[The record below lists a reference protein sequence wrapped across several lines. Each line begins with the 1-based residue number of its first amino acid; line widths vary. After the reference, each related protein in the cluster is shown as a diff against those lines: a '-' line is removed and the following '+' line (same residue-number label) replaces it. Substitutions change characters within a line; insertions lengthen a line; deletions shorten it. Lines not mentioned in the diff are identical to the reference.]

1 MQSSQNF
8 RCDFPADRKHTP
20 DTIRI
25 QAQAT
30 RMSEIFDE
38 RNGFCSA
45 GVPPA
50 FCDAWR
56 LEKLP
61 ARRRRYENLRT
72 LFSRGILWNY
82 H

>member
-1 MQSSQNF
+1 
-8 RCDFPADRKHTP
+8 
-20 DTIRI
+20 
-25 QAQAT
+25 
-30 RMSEIFDE
+30 MSEIFDE
-38 RNGFCSA
+38 RIGFCSA

-72 LFSRGILWNY
+72 LSSRGILWNY